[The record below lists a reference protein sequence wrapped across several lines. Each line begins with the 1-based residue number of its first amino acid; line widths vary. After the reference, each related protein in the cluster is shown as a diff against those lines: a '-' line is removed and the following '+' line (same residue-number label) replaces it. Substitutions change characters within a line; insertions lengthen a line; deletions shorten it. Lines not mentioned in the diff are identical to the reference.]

1 MLSIIVAVAENHAIG
16 KDNNLL
22 WHISEDLKYFKR
34 ITTGHA
40 IIMGRRTFES
50 IGSKPLPKRLNIV
63 ISRTLTNQTNQEN
76 LKFVTSLDEALKELK
91 DEDENFIIGGGM
103 LYKTSFSLADRLYI
117 TEVCTTIDSAD
128 TFFPAISNEDW
139 QKISIGKYM
148 TDEKSGLKFRFVTYA
163 KIKKDEERK

>member
-16 KDNNLL
+16 KDNKLL

-34 ITTGHA
+34 TTTGHA

-63 ISRTLTNQTNQEN
+63 ISRTLTDKADQEH
-76 LKFVTSLDEALKELK
+76 LKFVSSLDEALKELN
-91 DEDENFIIGGGM
+91 DEEENFIIGGGM
-103 LYKTSFSLADRLYI
+103 LYKTAFSLADRLYI
-117 TEVCTTIDSAD
+117 TEVCTNIESAD
-128 TFFPAISNEDW
+128 TFFPAISDEDW
-139 QKISIGKYM
+139 RKKSTGEYM
-148 TDEKSGLKFRFVTYA
+148 TDEKSGLKFRFVTYE